1 MQLSELATWLAPRK
15 NDIEAFLKTL
25 VEINTHTS
33 NTSGVDRGMD
43 VLSQFAQDQG
53 LTVEVVS
60 ARGRL
65 IKATKGSKRPRILLI
80 AHMDTVF
87 APDSGFDTYH
97 VLGDGFVRGPG
108 VGDIKGGLLIGLW
121 SMLAIRELFDEYDV
135 QLVVSA
141 DEESGSPT
149 IRDWYMGGHVGADY
163 AIGLEPGFPQGDL
176 SATVPLGVVIQR
188 RGYALINFTV
198 KGKSCH
204 SGVPQDG
211 LSAIDALGHRIV
223 ALQALNDYERG
234 VTVNVGLV
242 NGGVSPNTVAGTV
255 KAAVSFR
262 YFTMQDGQATKD
274 AIEDI
279 LSRQYIYNPAIDLWD
294 SVEMTTEAFIPPME
308 KTPLNLSLADIV
320 LEEAAHLK
328 HNVVPLVRGG
338 GSDANFISATGI
350 PTICG
355 MGAPAYGIHTQE
367 EMIYLPM
374 MYERITLLTRTIA
387 RLINEHPIAMKTE

>member
-1 MQLSELATWLAPRK
+1 MRLSDFSSWLAPQK
-15 NDIEAFLKTL
+15 NDIEVFLKTL
-25 VEINTHTS
+25 VEINTHTP
-33 NTSGVDRGMD
+33 NHIGVDHGMD
-43 VLSQFAQDQG
+43 VLSQFAQDHA
-53 LTVEVVS
+53 LTVEVVCGRS
-60 ARGRL
+60 RL
-65 IKATKGSKRPRILLI
+65 IKMQHGEKRPRILLI

-87 APDSGFDTYH
+87 APDSGFNAYQS
-97 VLGDGFVRGPG
+97 LGNGYVRGPG
-108 VGDIKGGLLIGLW
+108 VGDIKGGLLMGLW
-121 SMLAIRELFDEYDV
+121 AMFAIRELFDEYDV

-149 IRDWYMGGHVGADY
+149 IRDWYMAGHIGADY

-176 SATVPLGVVIQR
+176 SPVVPLGVVIQR

-198 KGKSCH
+198 KGKACH

-242 NGGVSPNTVAGTV
+242 SGGVSPNTVAGSV
-255 KAAVSFR
+255 DAAVSFR
-262 YFTMQDGQATKD
+262 YFTTQDGLATK
-274 AIEDI
+274 ATIEDI
-279 LSRQYIYNPAIDLWD
+279 LTRRYVHNPMLDLWD
-294 SVEMTTEAFIPPME
+294 SVEMTTAAFIPPME
-308 KTPLNLSLADIV
+308 KTPHNLSLADIV
-320 LEEAAHLK
+320 LEEAAKLQ

-338 GSDANFISATGI
+338 GSDANFVSATGI

-355 MGAPAYGIHTQE
+355 MGAPAHGIHTQE

-374 MYERITLLTRTIA
+374 MFERIELLTRTIS
-387 RLINEHPIAMKTE
+387 RLISEHPIATKTE